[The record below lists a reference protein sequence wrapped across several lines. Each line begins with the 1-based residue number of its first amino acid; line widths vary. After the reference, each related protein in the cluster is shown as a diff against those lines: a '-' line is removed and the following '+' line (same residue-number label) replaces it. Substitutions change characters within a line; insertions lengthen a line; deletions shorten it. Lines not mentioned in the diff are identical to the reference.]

1 MKILTTF
8 NDNFAE
14 IAPSLNLFKWSG
26 NVTSLA
32 NNIDTIDSI
41 VLKFHN
47 HPRIKMIQ
55 KNLERSINF
64 QEKP

>member
-1 MKILTTF
+1 MTTF
-8 NDNFAE
+8 IDYFAE
-14 IAPSLNLFKWSG
+14 IGPSLNLFKWSG

-32 NNIDTIDSI
+32 NNIDTTDSI

-47 HPRIKMIQ
+47 HPRIKMI
-55 KNLERSINF
+55 KTNLERSLNF

>member
-1 MKILTTF
+1 MKIATTF
-8 NDNFAE
+8 IDYFVE
-14 IAPSLNLFKWSG
+14 IGPSLNLFKWSG

-32 NNIDTIDSI
+32 NNIDTTDSI

-47 HPRIKMIQ
+47 HPRIKMI
-55 KNLERSINF
+55 KTNLERSLNF

>member
-1 MKILTTF
+1 MKIVTTF

-14 IAPSLNLFKWSG
+14 VAPFLNLFKWSG

-32 NNIDTIDSI
+32 NNIDTTDSI

-47 HPRIKMIQ
+47 HPRIKMI
-55 KNLERSINF
+55 KTNLERSLNF

>member
-1 MKILTTF
+1 MKIVTTF

-14 IAPSLNLFKWSG
+14 VAPFSNLFKWSG

-32 NNIDTIDSI
+32 NNIDTIVSI

-47 HPRIKMIQ
+47 HPKIKMIK
-55 KNLERSINF
+55 KNLERSLNF